1 MKQSCRSMKCQ
12 VWKIMLRGSI
22 SSSES
27 FCQIAERNLEG
38 CPALPAVTLTNPKQ
52 RVFIRGG
59 CGSCCDR
66 TLAKMG
72 PNARTQYNNVIAC
85 HSNYRVLPL
94 FKHLNKKKKAVTV
107 HLDVKESLLSA
118 TLSLLLCVSFSLSLL
133 FYLHIA
139 DEGVQRQKTPAK
151 WNETDLDVSYER
163 KPHHTYDS

>member
-1 MKQSCRSMKCQ
+1 MKQSCRSVKCQ
-12 VWKIMLRGSI
+12 VWKIVLRGSI

-85 HSNYRVLPL
+85 P
-94 FKHLNKKKKAVTV
+94 FKLQ
-107 HLDVKESLLSA
+107 S
-118 TLSLLLCVSFSLSLL
+118 
-133 FYLHIA
+133 
-139 DEGVQRQKTPAK
+139 TP
-151 WNETDLDVSYER
+151 TF
-163 KPHHTYDS
+163 